1 MYFVLTRFDLTRN
14 GKLFF
19 RGYGEQH
26 EAERQYYEQSE
37 IWGVDKVKL
46 FAYTK
51 DEKYEFQKGKGY
63 IKCIK

>member
-1 MYFVLTRFDLTRN
+1 MYFTLIRYDLTLE

-19 RGYGEQH
+19 RGYNEQH
-26 EAERQYYEQSE
+26 EAERQYYEQSS
-37 IWGVDKVKL
+37 IFGVDKVKL

-51 DEKYEFQKGKGY
+51 DEKHEFHKGKGY